1 MGKLI
6 QKLLYELK
14 GKGALVKGGELL
26 FEIPYE
32 LQFLQEIVDDGGEEK
47 ITGLADF
54 SGQILPND
62 QYQLAVL
69 VGSEVTLRLEHA
81 RCLNVIIQSSSGNL
95 IKRGEI
101 YKCGE
106 PNR

>member
-6 QKLLYELK
+6 EKLLYELK
-14 GKGALVKGGELL
+14 GNGSLVKGGERL

-32 LQFLQEIVDDGGEEK
+32 LQFLQEIVDIDGEEK
-47 ITGLADF
+47 ITGLANF
-54 SGQILPND
+54 SGRVLPDD
-62 QYQLAVL
+62 QYQLAIL
-69 VGSEVTLRLEHA
+69 VGNEVTLHLEHH
-81 RCLNVIIQSSSGNL
+81 RCLDVIIQSSSGNL

>member
-1 MGKLI
+1 MGKLT
-6 QKLLYELK
+6 QRLLYALK
-14 GKGALVKGGELL
+14 GKGSLVNGAERL
-26 FEIPYE
+26 FDLPYE
-32 LQFLQEIVDDGGEEK
+32 LQFFQEIISTGNEEK

-54 SGQILPND
+54 SGHVIPDD

-69 VGSEVTLRLEHA
+69 VGNELTLHLEHD
-81 RCLNVIIQSSSGNL
+81 RCLDVIIQSSSGTL

-106 PNR
+106 PNK